1 MDSTRKIKVLIID
14 DHPMVRRGLKILLD
28 NFEDFETVADTAD
41 GRIALT
47 LCDLFQPDVV
57 LTDLLMPSM
66 NGIDV
71 TRLILDKYPHIKII
85 VLTSS
90 VDETLIRDA
99 LKADAT
105 S

>member
-47 LCDLFQPDVV
+47 LCDLFQPGVQ
-57 LTDLLMPSM
+57 
-66 NGIDV
+66 
-71 TRLILDKYPHIKII
+71 
-85 VLTSS
+85 SS
-90 VDETLIRDA
+90 FSEGGLRQGRWCGRSTARVSI
-99 LKADAT
+99 
-105 S
+105 